1 MALQH
6 PTALPP
12 LLTDEDVLARVAK
25 LVGTAITDRQLWLML
40 VDGDG
45 RQSPV
50 VMPISGMPR
59 NPDVRGLAGLS
70 RVLSGLRAELATAEG
85 PGAVILTRERRGS
98 DLVSPLDRAWAQV
111 LTETCR
117 KAEMALRG
125 VYLSTPGG
133 VQRVQ

>member
-12 LLTDEDVLARVAK
+12 LLTEEDVLARVTE
-25 LVGTAITDRQLWLML
+25 LVGTAISDRQLWLML

-85 PGAVILTRERRGS
+85 PGAVVLTRERRGS
-98 DLVSPLDRAWAQV
+98 DQVSPLDRAWARA

-117 KAEMALRG
+117 TAGMALRG

-133 VQRVQ
+133 VQRLR